1 MPMRGRGKLFLGLR
15 QMILPPNSMM
25 TSENIHPEFQRQL
38 PTSAKE
44 LLLGQRGL
52 VVWLVGLSGSG
63 KSTIA
68 NALEKELHEEGRLVA
83 MVDGDNLRSG
93 LNAGLGFSDEDRAE
107 NIRRAAEVV
116 KILKHNGLITLV
128 TLITPQEV
136 FRQQVKAIVGEDLV
150 QVYVKASFEVCKQ
163 RDVKGLYAKEAA
175 GKIKDFSG
183 KSSSFEEPKY
193 ADLTLDTESKSLAV
207 CVAELKAIIAERI
220 SI

>member
-1 MPMRGRGKLFLGLR
+1 MRGRGKLFLGLR

>member
-1 MPMRGRGKLFLGLR
+1 MRGRGKLFLGLR

-25 TSENIHPEFQRQL
+25 TPENIHPEFQRQL

-136 FRQQVKAIVGEDLV
+136 FRQQAKAIVGEDLV